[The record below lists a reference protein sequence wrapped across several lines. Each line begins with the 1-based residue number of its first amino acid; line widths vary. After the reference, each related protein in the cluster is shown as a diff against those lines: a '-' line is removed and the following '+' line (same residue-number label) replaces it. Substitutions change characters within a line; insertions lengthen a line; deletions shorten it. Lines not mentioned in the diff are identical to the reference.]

1 MTARANVLRLR
12 AAAELEMPAA
22 ANHVRPHMRSWVVFL
37 IAVVLAFFGLI
48 FSRISLD
55 RSAFVLEELER
66 DIAEQETYQRDL
78 RLEVARL
85 YAPERLSALADGM
98 GLVYP
103 AERISLEVPAL
114 GEVELSPEYRWAQLR
129 SQPIA
134 HR

>member
-1 MTARANVLRLR
+1 
-12 AAAELEMPAA
+12 
-22 ANHVRPHMRSWVVFL
+22 MRSWIVFL

-48 FSRISLD
+48 LSRISLD

-66 DIAEQETYQRDL
+66 DIAAQETHQRDL

-85 YAPERLSALADGM
+85 YAPERVSALANEM

-114 GEVELSPEYRWAQLR
+114 EGLELTPQYRWAQLR